1 MRKLHIMIC
10 ITGVLILTILGCGSK
25 TAQNV
30 PAAAQVGDS
39 IITIKDIE
47 VYKKMKDDSLSDKQA
62 VDMLVEKNILYQEAV
77 NESIDVS
84 LQDAKEYAQEQRKII
99 ETTGGEESKKV
110 IDELIQKI
118 GVSYDEYWEDYA
130 PRGYMRT
137 LSETNM
143 KKRLNDDI
151 REELLKE
158 SPGLS
163 GDEMVK
169 AINEKYN
176 GKIDELKLKYSVKYY
191 IQ

>member
-1 MRKLHIMIC
+1 MRKLYIMIC

-25 TAQNV
+25 AAQNV

-47 VYKKMKDDSLSDKQA
+47 VYKKIKDDSLSDKQV

-77 NESIDVS
+77 NESIDIS

-118 GVSYDEYWEDYA
+118 GVSYDEYWENYA

-151 REELLKE
+151 REDLLKE